1 MEKIK
6 ETIDLKEL
14 EKYGYEKKNAM
25 YVKYTND
32 TYYGSPIAITINA
45 YTRIIEKRYCWTYM
59 FGPILHSSIMRNNK
73 PVKVN
78 KKYIQDLIQAGYIE
92 EAK

>member
-14 EKYGYEKKNAM
+14 EKYGYEKENAM

-45 YTRIIEKRYCWTYM
+45 YTRIIEKCYCWTYM
-59 FGPILHSSIMRNNK
+59 FGPILHSNIMRNDK
-73 PVKVN
+73 PVKVD
-78 KKYIQDLIQAGYIE
+78 KYIKDLIQAGYIE